1 MYIYLDRSSTT
12 PLWQQIVTGIIQQIH
27 SKKLNPDDQLTP
39 TRVLA
44 QELNVSRSTIQLAYD
59 ELLAR
64 GYVSTSRRGGT
75 KVISSDHYVASAP
88 HQGELPFPLPIRPH
102 FQEAEKQMNHWL
114 SANQFHEKLDI
125 DFRHQEPAIDEHFQN
140 IWKRSLMKALQ
151 RLEMKDWGYSS
162 PHGLWEVRSEIR
174 QYLSVERGIDV
185 EEDQIVLT
193 GGTQQAIDLISQVLL
208 KKGDT
213 VAVEDPG
220 FPGARLSFMHREMN
234 IYPAPVD
241 EEGMMVN
248 TLPRRTKLIAVT
260 PSHQRPTGVC
270 MSVSRRQQL
279 LKFAVS
285 HQSYI
290 LEDDFDGDYRYHG
303 GPLPSLFSEASGH
316 VIYILSFSKVLAP
329 GIRLAAIIGS
339 KAIIKEIASL
349 QSLIQRQLPIMEQIT
364 LASFFR
370 EGEFTRYVRRMRQL
384 YKKRQAAMMDAL
396 LTQQFAKHFHI
407 YGTDTGLHV
416 FLEGAPDFDEK
427 GSIEAAKAAGIGI
440 YPLSPYCFESNRKG
454 LLLGFACTD
463 ENMIQDGVHRLKQI
477 LYM

>member
-1 MYIYLDRSSTT
+1 MYIHLDRSSST
-12 PLWQQIVTGIIQQIH
+12 PLWQQIVAEVIQKIH
-27 SKKLNPDDQLTP
+27 SQKLHPDDQLTP

-44 QELNVSRSTIQLAYD
+44 QELNVSRSTVQLAYD

-75 KVISSDHYVASAP
+75 KVISSDQYESFTPRQSEPPFA
-88 HQGELPFPLPIRPH
+88 LPVRPH
-102 FQEAEKQMNHWL
+102 FDEAEKQMDHWL
-114 SANQFHEKLDI
+114 SANRFHEKLDI

-151 RLEMKDWGYSS
+151 RLDMKDWGYTS

-185 EEDQIVLT
+185 EEDQMVLT

-220 FPGARLSFMHREMN
+220 FPGARLSFLHREMN
-234 IYPAPVD
+234 IHPAPVD
-241 EEGMMVN
+241 EEGMIVS
-248 TLPRRTKLIAVT
+248 TLPGRTKLIAVT

-270 MSVSRRQQL
+270 MSVNRRQQL
-279 LKFAVS
+279 LQFAVS

-303 GPLPSLFSEASGH
+303 GPLPSLFSEAPDH
-316 VIYILSFSKVLAP
+316 VIYTLSFSKVLAP

-339 KAIIKEIASL
+339 KAVIKEIAAL

-384 YKKRQAAMMDAL
+384 YKKRQEAIMDAL
-396 LTQQFAKHFHI
+396 LTHHFHKHFHI

-416 FLEGAPDFDEK
+416 FLEAAPNFDEK
-427 GSIEAAKAAGIGI
+427 GSIEAAKAAGVGI
-440 YPLSPYCFESNRKG
+440 YPLSPYCYESNRKG

-463 ENMIQDGVHRLKQI
+463 EAMIQEGVRRLTNI
-477 LYM
+477 LHI

>member
-1 MYIYLDRSSTT
+1 MYIHLDRSSAT
-12 PLWQQIVTGIIQQIH
+12 PLWQQIVNEIIQKIH
-27 SKKLNPDDQLTP
+27 SQKLHPDDQLTP

-44 QELNVSRSTIQLAYD
+44 QELNVSRSTVQLAYD

-75 KVISSDHYVASAP
+75 KVISSDQYTASPP
-88 HQGELPFPLPIRPH
+88 HQSEPPFPPPIRPH
-102 FQEAEKQMNHWL
+102 FEEAEKQMDHWL
-114 SANQFHEKLDI
+114 SANHFHEKLDI

-151 RLEMKDWGYSS
+151 RLDMKNWGYSS

-174 QYLSVERGIDV
+174 QYLSVERGIEV
-185 EEDQIVLT
+185 EEDQMVLT

-234 IYPAPVD
+234 IHPAPVD

-248 TLPRRTKLIAVT
+248 TLPQRTKLIAVT

-270 MSVSRRQQL
+270 MSVNRRQQL

-303 GPLPSLFSEASGH
+303 GPSLPYF
-316 VIYILSFSKVLAP
+316 
-329 GIRLAAIIGS
+329 
-339 KAIIKEIASL
+339 
-349 QSLIQRQLPIMEQIT
+349 Q
-364 LASFFR
+364 
-370 EGEFTRYVRRMRQL
+370 
-384 YKKRQAAMMDAL
+384 
-396 LTQQFAKHFHI
+396 KH
-407 YGTDTGLHV
+407 
-416 FLEGAPDFDEK
+416 P
-427 GSIEAAKAAGIGI
+427 S
-440 YPLSPYCFESNRKG
+440 
-454 LLLGFACTD
+454 
-463 ENMIQDGVHRLKQI
+463 M
-477 LYM
+477 

>member
-1 MYIYLDRSSTT
+1 M
-12 PLWQQIVTGIIQQIH
+12 
-27 SKKLNPDDQLTP
+27 
-39 TRVLA
+39 
-44 QELNVSRSTIQLAYD
+44 
-59 ELLAR
+59 
-64 GYVSTSRRGGT
+64 
-75 KVISSDHYVASAP
+75 
-88 HQGELPFPLPIRPH
+88 
-102 FQEAEKQMNHWL
+102 
-114 SANQFHEKLDI
+114 
-125 DFRHQEPAIDEHFQN
+125 
-140 IWKRSLMKALQ
+140 
-151 RLEMKDWGYSS
+151 
-162 PHGLWEVRSEIR
+162 RSEIR

-185 EEDQIVLT
+185 EEDQMVLT

-234 IYPAPVD
+234 IHPSPVD
-241 EEGMMVN
+241 EEGMVVN

-270 MSVSRRQQL
+270 MSVNRRQQL

-303 GPLPSLFSEASGH
+303 GPLPSLFSEAPEH

-329 GIRLAAIIGS
+329 GIRLAAIVGS
-339 KAIIKEIASL
+339 RAVMKEIAAL

-364 LASFFR
+364 LASFFK

-396 LTQQFAKHFHI
+396 LTH
-407 YGTDTGLHV
+407 
-416 FLEGAPDFDEK
+416 
-427 GSIEAAKAAGIGI
+427 
-440 YPLSPYCFESNRKG
+440 
-454 LLLGFACTD
+454 
-463 ENMIQDGVHRLKQI
+463 
-477 LYM
+477 

>member
-1 MYIYLDRSSTT
+1 MYIHLDRSSST
-12 PLWQQIVTGIIQQIH
+12 PLWQQIVNGIIQKIH
-27 SKKLNPDDQLTP
+27 TNTLNPDDQLTP
-39 TRVLA
+39 SRVLA
-44 QELNVSRSTIQLAYD
+44 QELNVSRSTVQLAYD

-75 KVISSDHYVASAP
+75 KVISSDHNAASPP
-88 HQGELPFPLPIRPH
+88 HQNEPPFALPTRPH
-102 FQEAEKQMNHWL
+102 FDEAEKQMDHWL
-114 SANQFHEKLDI
+114 SANQFHDTLEI
-125 DFRHQEPAIDEHFQN
+125 DFRHQEPAIDDHFQN
-140 IWKRSLMKALQ
+140 IWKRSLLKALQ
-151 RLEMKDWGYSS
+151 RLNMKDWGYSS

-174 QYLSVERGIDV
+174 QYLSVERGIDI
-185 EEDQIVLT
+185 EEDQMVLT
-193 GGTQQAIDLISQVLL
+193 GGTQQAIDLISQVML

-220 FPGARLSFMHREMN
+220 FPGARLSFLHREMN

-248 TLPRRTKLIAVT
+248 TLPERTKLIAVT

-270 MSVSRRQQL
+270 MSVNRRREL
-279 LKFAVS
+279 LQFAAKA
-285 HQSYI
+285 QSYI

-303 GPLPSLFSEASGH
+303 GPLPSLFSEAPDH
-316 VIYILSFSKVLAP
+316 VIYIVSFSKVLAP

-339 KAIIKEIASL
+339 KAVIKEIAAL

-370 EGEFTRYVRRMRQL
+370 EGEFTRYVRRMRQV

-396 LTQQFAKHFHI
+396 LTHHFDKHFRL

-416 FLEGAPDFDEK
+416 FLEGTSDFDEQ
-427 GSIEAAKAAGIGI
+427 GTIEAAKAAGVGI
-440 YPLSPYCFESNRKG
+440 YPLSPYCYESKRKG

-463 ENMIQDGVHRLKQI
+463 EAMIQEGVRRLKQTLHI
-477 LYM
+477 

>member
-1 MYIYLDRSSTT
+1 MYIHLDRSSST
-12 PLWQQIVTGIIQQIH
+12 PLWQQIVTGIIQKIH
-27 SKKLNPDDQLTP
+27 TKTLNPDDQLTP
-39 TRVLA
+39 SRVLA
-44 QELNVSRSTIQLAYD
+44 QELNVSRSTVQLAYD

-75 KVISSDHYVASAP
+75 KVISSDQYAASPPRQSEPPFA
-88 HQGELPFPLPIRPH
+88 LPVRPH
-102 FQEAEKQMNHWL
+102 FDVAEKQMDHWL
-114 SANQFHEKLDI
+114 SANQFHEKLEI

-140 IWKRSLMKALQ
+140 IWKRSLLKALQ
-151 RLEMKDWGYSS
+151 RLDMKDWGYSS

-174 QYLSVERGIDV
+174 QYLSVERGIEI
-185 EEDQIVLT
+185 EEDQMVLT

-208 KKGDT
+208 KKGDM

-220 FPGARLSFMHREMN
+220 FPGARLSFLHREMN
-234 IYPAPVD
+234 IHPAAVD
-241 EEGMMVN
+241 EEGMIVD
-248 TLPRRTKLIAVT
+248 TLPERTKLIAVT

-270 MSVSRRQQL
+270 MSVNRRQQL
-279 LKFAVS
+279 LQFAVK

-303 GPLPSLFSEASGH
+303 GPLPSLFSEAPDH

-339 KAIIKEIASL
+339 QAVVKEIAAL

-370 EGEFTRYVRRMRQL
+370 EGEFNRYVRRMRQV
-384 YKKRQAAMMDAL
+384 YKKRQAAMMHAL
-396 LTQQFAKHFHI
+396 LTHHFDKHFHL

-416 FLEGAPDFDEK
+416 FLEGTPDFDEK
-427 GSIEAAKAAGIGI
+427 GSIEAAKAAGVGI
-440 YPLSPYCFESNRKG
+440 YPLSPYCYESERKG

-463 ENMIQDGVHRLKQI
+463 EDMIQEGVRRLKQTFRI
-477 LYM
+477 

>member
-1 MYIYLDRSSTT
+1 MYIHLDRSSAT
-12 PLWQQIVTGIIQQIH
+12 PLWQQIVTEIIHKIH
-27 SKKLNPDDQLTP
+27 SQKLLPDDQLTP

-44 QELNVSRSTIQLAYD
+44 QELNVSRSTVQLAYD

-64 GYVSTSRRGGT
+64 GYISTSRRGGT
-75 KVISSDHYVASAP
+75 KVISSDQYTASPP
-88 HQGELPFPLPIRPH
+88 HQSEPPFSPPTRPH
-102 FQEAEKQMNHWL
+102 FEEAEKQMDHWL

-125 DFRHQEPAIDEHFQN
+125 DFRHQEPAIDAHFQN

-151 RLEMKDWGYSS
+151 RLDLKDWGYSS

-185 EEDQIVLT
+185 EEDQMVLT

-234 IYPAPVD
+234 IHPVPVD
-241 EEGMMVN
+241 EEGMVVN

-270 MSVSRRQQL
+270 MSVNRRQLL

-303 GPLPSLFSEASGH
+303 GPLPSLFSEAPEH

-329 GIRLAAIIGS
+329 GIRLAAIVGS
-339 KAIIKEIASL
+339 KAVMKEIAAL

-364 LASFFR
+364 LASFFK

-384 YKKRQAAMMDAL
+384 YKKRQAAMMESL
-396 LTQQFAKHFHI
+396 LTHHFDKHFRI

-416 FLEGAPDFDEK
+416 FLEGAQDFDEK
-427 GSIEAAKAAGIGI
+427 GSIEAAKAAGVGI

-463 ENMIQDGVHRLKQI
+463 ERMIQEGVCRLKKI
-477 LYM
+477 LHI